1 MVQEK
6 QGVLASLGGTI
17 GGPRFV
23 EQDDVR
29 VVELAADQIIET
41 HVYISHV

>member
-17 GGPRFV
+17 GGPRFI
-23 EQDDVR
+23 EQDDVSLGKPAPHNTN
-29 VVELAADQIIET
+29 VNQ
-41 HVYISHV
+41 